1 MKKIFIGNDY
11 IKKLMMSWKVTQ
23 ILKKINVRKKDKD
36 FDVSNY
42 DVRQYSLNWS
52 LSKHRVNSIKNYSAG
67 KLQKIFKR

>member
-23 ILKKINVRKKDKD
+23 ILKKINIRKKDKD

-42 DVRQYSLNWS
+42 DVRQYSQLA
-52 LSKHRVNSIKNYSAG
+52 LEFIKT
-67 KLQKIFKR
+67 